1 MKLIM
6 SSIQSLKPSPLTKVD
21 ALEIERD
28 NEMEPHRRGRN
39 GRLTLNAAQHLGSK
53 SALAMMHESK
63 ALFGMAC

>member
-6 SSIQSLKPSPLTKVD
+6 SSIQSLKPGPLAKVD

-39 GRLTLNAAQHLGSK
+39 GGLTLNPAQPRAFRFEERIGDLT
-53 SALAMMHESK
+53 
-63 ALFGMAC
+63 

>member
-6 SSIQSLKPSPLTKVD
+6 SSIQSLKPGSLGKVD

-39 GRLTLNAAQHLGSK
+39 GRLTLNAAQPRASGFEERIGDD
-53 SALAMMHESK
+53 A
-63 ALFGMAC
+63 